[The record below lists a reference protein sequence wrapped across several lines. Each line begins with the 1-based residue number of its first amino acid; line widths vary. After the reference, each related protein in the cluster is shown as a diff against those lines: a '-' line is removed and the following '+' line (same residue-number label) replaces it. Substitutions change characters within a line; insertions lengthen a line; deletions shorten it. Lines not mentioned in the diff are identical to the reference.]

1 MNVDCLFVAKL
12 RFGVGGSFA
21 EQKKTYEQVGCNR
34 IENGAA
40 LWDDLH
46 EKYQTVFTMDLGY
59 REQDDDDD
67 YYCAEQRHDHTAILL
82 QLLLQLPTQPSSF
95 ATESLS
101 TFYLLGPKL
110 STQPQPPSFATELR
124 TSLPEK
130 PILFVN
136 VT

>member
-1 MNVDCLFVAKL
+1 MNIDCLFVAKL

-21 EQKKTYEQVGCNR
+21 KQKKTHQQVGCNR
-34 IENGAA
+34 IENEAA

-67 YYCAEQRHDHTAILL
+67 YYCAEQHHDHTAILL

-101 TFYLLGPKL
+101 TFCLL
-110 STQPQPPSFATELR
+110 
-124 TSLPEK
+124 
-130 PILFVN
+130 
-136 VT
+136 